1 MYAYTGK
8 ILYVDLTAGKHR
20 TETFSEDFAKDFIGG
35 TGFGVKMLIDCLKPG
50 LDPFDPE
57 NPLIYA
63 VGATTGT
70 LVPCTAS
77 KFGVFAKSPATNLL
91 GESYSTGQFGAELRM
106 AGYDIIVITGKATK
120 PTYLWI
126 DDNSVQIRDASKL
139 WGLGVWDTEQAIRDE
154 LGDQNIRVSGIGK
167 AGENLVRL
175 ACIINDH
182 FRAAGRTG
190 LGAVMGSKNL
200 KALAVRGTRD
210 IGVASPEEL
219 QDFCKDLFER
229 AKGPATAKYRGLG
242 TAANMLVLNAQGCLP
257 TRNYQEACF
266 EGIEKISGEKVNEQ
280 YVTRIQGCSACPCRC
295 EHIAQVKQG
304 EYKGAVARIEY
315 EPMMAFGSYC
325 GVDNLEAIIKSL
337 EYCDTYGVDA
347 IGTSIVIGFAM
358 ECFEK
363 GLISTEDTGGLE
375 LRFGNGQ
382 AMVEMV
388 RKIACREDVGDIF
401 AEGVKRASEKIGHGS
416 DHFAMHV
423 KGLEMTGYDVRS
435 LKTCALGYAVSRR
448 GGDHQR
454 HGSYGWDLSG
464 KVNRYTAD
472 VGRGKLVME
481 DEDLYAVID
490 SMIICKFT
498 RTIWKIYDDIAKVYS
513 LVSGIPMTAEE
524 MAKAGERINNLARVL
539 NIREGLTRED
549 ETLPPRAKK
558 DPIPSGVSAGHVI
571 TQEELDI
578 MLDSYYYARGWSK
591 EGIPDKS
598 KLEELGLG
606 SYADILGKGKV

>member
-8 ILYVDLTAGKHR
+8 ILYVDLDTGKHR
-20 TETFSEDFAKDFIGG
+20 VDTFDEEFAKTYIGG
-35 TGFGVKMLIDCLKPG
+35 TGFGVKMLIDHLEPG

-91 GESYSTGQFGAELRM
+91 GEAYSTGQFGAELRM
-106 AGYDIIVITGKATK
+106 AGYDIIIITGKAAK
-120 PTYLWI
+120 PVYLWI
-126 DDNSVQIRDASKL
+126 DDSSVQIKDASKL
-139 WGLGVWDTEQAIRDE
+139 WGIGVWDMEQAIRDE
-154 LGDQNIRVSGIGK
+154 IGDQNVRVSGIGK

-175 ACIINDH
+175 ACLINDR

-200 KALAVRGTRD
+200 KALAVRGTHD
-210 IGVASPEEL
+210 ICIAQPGEL
-219 QDFCKDLFER
+219 QSFCQDLFER

-242 TAANMLVLNAQGCLP
+242 TAANMLVLDAQGCLP
-257 TRNYQEACF
+257 TRNYQQSCF
-266 EGIEKISGEKVNEQ
+266 EGVEKISGERVNEK
-280 YVTRIQGCSACPCRC
+280 YVTKIQGCSACPCRC
-295 EHIAQVKQG
+295 EHIAQVKEG
-304 EYKGAVARIEY
+304 KYKGALARVEY

-325 GVDNLEAIIKSL
+325 GVDDLEAIIKAL

-347 IGTSIVIGFAM
+347 IGTGIVIGFAM
-358 ECFEK
+358 ECYEK
-363 GLISTEDTGGLE
+363 GLITSEDTGGLE
-375 LRFGNGQ
+375 LVFGNGH

-388 RKIACREDVGDIF
+388 RKIACREDAGDLF
-401 AEGVKRASEKIGHGS
+401 AEGVKRASEKIGQGS
-416 DHFAMHV
+416 EHFAMHV
-423 KGLEMTGYDVRS
+423 KGLELTGYDVRS
-435 LKTCALGYAVSRR
+435 LKTCALGYVVSRR

-472 VGRGKLVME
+472 EGRGELVMQ

-498 RTIWKIYDDIAKVYS
+498 RTIWKIYDDVAKVYS
-513 LVSGIPMTAEE
+513 QVSGIPMTAEE
-524 MAKAGERINNLARVL
+524 MGKTGERISNLARVF
-539 NIREGLTRED
+539 NIREGLTRAD
-549 ETLPPRAKK
+549 EILPPRAMQ
-558 DPIPSGVSAGHVI
+558 DPIPSGVSAGNVI
-571 TQEELDI
+571 TKEELDI
-578 MLDSYYYARGWSK
+578 MLDGYYKARGWTNA
-591 EGIPDKS
+591 GVPTKS

-606 SYADILGKGKV
+606 SYTGILED